1 MNIHQTKV
9 VKIQRDREP
18 ERQRDRETERQRDR
32 ETEEDDHPFFSS
44 DLKTKAL
51 GSIPLA
57 NLERE
62 KNFSDHNSILQKNK
76 KHKKTSAFWLQHL
89 FKNILSKVLKH

>member
-1 MNIHQTKV
+1 LNIHQTKII
-9 VKIQRDREP
+9 KIQRDREP

-32 ETEEDDHPFFSS
+32 ETDKDDHPFFSS
-44 DLKTKAL
+44 DLKTEAL
-51 GSIPLA
+51 GSSIPLA

-76 KHKKTSAFWLQHL
+76 KYKKHPPFDCDI
-89 FKNILSKVLKH
+89 F